1 MKVSLNWLKD
11 FVDIDVDLNTLVE
24 KLVSCGFEVEEI
36 EKESKDVQNVIVA
49 QIVDIK
55 KHPNADKLQ
64 ICQLKISENNDE
76 LLQIV
81 TAANNIFIGAKVPLA
96 LDGAKLPNNIN
107 IKTGKL
113 RGIDSFGMMCGGEEI
128 LVTEDDY
135 KGASVNGILILEEK
149 EKLGTDINEILN
161 RNDIIM
167 DIAVTSNRP
176 DCNSILGI
184 AREVAAVLGKRI
196 KLPDLSY
203 NTKKTKKIL
212 EIKREDKEL
221 CSRYIGCIVEN
232 IKNIETPKI
241 IKKRLNLLGHRS
253 ISPIVDITNYVRIE
267 MGQPM
272 HAFDLTQLSEN
283 KIIIRKANKNE
294 ELLLLDE
301 QNIKLNESNLVIADA
316 NKPLALA
323 GIMGGILSGINNDT
337 KDIVFESAA
346 FKKENIRKT
355 SRDLNVRSDSS
366 FRFERGIDNLSQEE
380 GMKRAL
386 HLVDKYNLGNVT
398 DCYVDN
404 FDGYKEQET
413 LKIPISEINKVLGI
427 KVDIN
432 KASKILNSLE
442 IKNKIDIDSLLINPP
457 LFRDDIKN
465 KNDIAEEVIRFLG
478 YDNIKPTLLNN
489 AKLTLG
495 GRTDSQ
501 KRVLKIKNRMVENGY
516 HEILTYS
523 FTSPKMIDIL
533 NLKDEH
539 YTNCVK
545 LGNPLGY
552 DLSIMRTTLAYS
564 ILNTIEYNSKR
575 DNSNIRLFEIAKVY
589 INENKNE
596 FNQPDERYNLVFAS
610 TDNNDDFYILK
621 DLTYKLINIYS
632 KNIEI
637 KPSNMTF
644 LHPGKSIDIFINNE
658 FIGYLGEVH
667 PKVQKELEIPKTN
680 ICELDIDKLE
690 SLYKNTYK
698 FKPISKFPV
707 VERDIALTFNENINA
722 KQIIDIIK
730 KAGGNI
736 LIDSQIFDIFR
747 SEKIGN
753 DNKSVAI
760 KLKFNSLEK
769 TLSDEDIEKK
779 TQKIIKSLEIQL
791 NAKLR

>member
-49 QIVDIK
+49 QIIDIK

-64 ICQLKISENNDE
+64 ICQLKINENNDE

-107 IKTGKL
+107 IKAGKL

-128 LVTEDDY
+128 LVTEEDY
-135 KGASVNGILILEEK
+135 KGASVNGILILDEK

-161 RNDIIM
+161 RNDIIL

-203 NTKKTKKIL
+203 NIKKTKKIL

-221 CSRYIGCIVEN
+221 CSRYIGCIVED
-232 IKNIETPKI
+232 IKNVETPKI
-241 IKKRLNLLGHRS
+241 IKKRLNILGHRS

-301 QNIKLNESNLVIADA
+301 QNIKLNENNLVIADA

-355 SRDLNVRSDSS
+355 SRELNVRSDSS

-465 KNDIAEEVIRFLG
+465 KNDVAEEVIRFLG
-478 YDNIKPTLLNN
+478 YDNINPTLLNN

-523 FTSPKMIDIL
+523 FTSPKMIDVL

-610 TDNNDDFYILK
+610 TDNDDFYDLK

-637 KPSNMTF
+637 KPSNMPF

-658 FIGYLGEVH
+658 FIGYLGEIH

-747 SEKIGN
+747 SEKIGK

>member
-11 FVDIDVDLNTLVE
+11 FVDIDVDLNILVE

-49 QIVDIK
+49 QIIDIK

-128 LVTEDDY
+128 LVTEEDY
-135 KGASVNGILILEEK
+135 KGASVNGILILDEK

-161 RNDIIM
+161 RNDIIL

-203 NTKKTKKIL
+203 KIKKTKKIL

-221 CSRYIGCIVEN
+221 CSRYIGCIVED
-232 IKNIETPKI
+232 IKDIETPKI
-241 IKKRLNLLGHRS
+241 IKKRLNILGHRS

-301 QNIKLNESNLVIADA
+301 QKIKLNENNLVIADA

-355 SRDLNVRSDSS
+355 SRELNVRSDSS

-465 KNDIAEEVIRFLG
+465 KNDVAEEVIRFLG
-478 YDNIKPTLLNN
+478 YDNINPTLLNN

-523 FTSPKMIDIL
+523 FTSPKMIDVL

-610 TDNNDDFYILK
+610 TDNDDFYILK

-637 KPSNMTF
+637 KPSNMPF

-658 FIGYLGEVH
+658 FIGYLGEIH

-747 SEKIGN
+747 SEKIGK

>member
-113 RGIDSFGMMCGGEEI
+113 RGVDSFGMMCGGEEI
-128 LVTEDDY
+128 LATEEDY

-221 CSRYIGCIVEN
+221 CSRYIGCIVED

-241 IKKRLNLLGHRS
+241 IKKRLNILGHRS

-465 KNDIAEEVIRFLG
+465 KNDIAEEVIRFLC
-478 YDNIKPTLLNN
+478 YDNINPTLLNN

-690 SLYKNTYK
+690 SLYKNIYK

-747 SEKIGN
+747 SEKIGK